1 MNATELKYG
10 DVVYCTNPV
19 TKEAKVVEVE
29 FVHSEKLVKITQGY
43 RELIGTLSPVPLTGE
58 ILKKNGWESIYDG
71 YSYDEHIILK
81 TDDDV
86 VYGVYIESEP
96 CGINISSVH
105 ELQHILWALGLDDDL
120 KI

>member
-10 DVVYCTNPV
+10 DVVYYTNPV
-19 TKEAKVVEVE
+19 TKEAKVVRVE
-29 FVHSEKLVKITQGY
+29 FVYSEKLVKIFQGHE
-43 RELIGTLSPVPLTGE
+43 ELIRTLSPVPLTAE

-105 ELQHILWALGLDDDL
+105 ELQHLLWVLGLNYLL
-120 KI
+120 KV